1 MERDGS
7 VDERIVS
14 DMSQMATKPFA
25 HPTASSVGESQV
37 KQVQIVVGGR
47 LAKAAFS

>member
-1 MERDGS
+1 MERDCF
-7 VDERIVS
+7 VDERIAS
-14 DMSQMATKPFA
+14 DMSQIATKPLA

-47 LAKAAFS
+47 LAKAAFL